1 MNVLGFFQSSYLC
14 SPCVTVSFSPLYLL
28 CSGPQEAGT
37 RSRRWCAEAVKTER
51 REGGGAGEREGG
63 MEGRRERITLNKTEE
78 RIEKTEYGVA
88 VLF

>member
-51 REGGGAGEREGG
+51 REGGRESGREGG
-63 MEGRRERITLNKTEE
+63 RDGGKEREDNIK
-78 RIEKTEYGVA
+78 
-88 VLF
+88 